1 MKVYGCQPLNMLDN
15 IYILG
20 RACNREKNNC
30 FSDVENMFD
39 NFFKMDIVL
48 KYNYTNLDNNWK

>member
-1 MKVYGCQPLNMLDN
+1 MDVNFLICYDN

-30 FSDVENMFD
+30 FLDVENMFD
-39 NFFKMDIVL
+39 NFFKMNIVL
-48 KYNYTNLDNNWK
+48 KNNYTNINNN